1 MTQKRIFYPSFV
13 PVGIGILVALI
24 LAYAARASVFGYSIL
39 VWDGLFT
46 DLMPIYLSIVAIIAS
61 MNVVFVSWFAK
72 NKYDVVGTIFCNM
85 GGLLIAVL
93 TCMSWYAF

>member
-46 DLMPIYLSIVAIIAS
+46 DFMPIYLPIIAGLAFI
-61 MNVVFVSWFAK
+61 NIVYVSWFAK
-72 NKYDVVGTIFCNM
+72 NKYDTVGTIFCNI